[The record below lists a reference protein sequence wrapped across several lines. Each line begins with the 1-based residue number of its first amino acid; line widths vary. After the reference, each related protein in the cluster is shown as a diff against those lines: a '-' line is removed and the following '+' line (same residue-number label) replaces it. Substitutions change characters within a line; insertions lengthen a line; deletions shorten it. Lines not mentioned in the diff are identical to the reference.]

1 MHQVAR
7 FSEGKTTYWVSKGI
21 FFQNT
26 ARNQLD
32 GLIKAQTY
40 CAENFLSTQC
50 IIRFDS
56 ELEMKRYEYLL
67 EQEKLGKI
75 SNLQHHFMLVF
86 QKEFVNANGD
96 TIPAI
101 TYNADFVY
109 TDNEKGIKIVEDVKG
124 SSLFTDSRFELMKQI
139 GDSVLLPKNCYIR
152 IVRWDSVIKVV
163 DGVEKSVYDWVEWHL
178 GEKKKKGKLIKKQ
191 REQIKAQK
199 AELHKQEIAENLK
212 QREIAR
218 LKELRE
224 LKSSGVKLTKP
235 QRVRLEELEA
245 KYSV

>member
-1 MHQVAR
+1 MHQIAR
-7 FSEGKTTYWVSKGI
+7 FSVGKTTYWVNKGI

-40 CAENFLSTQC
+40 CAENLLSTQC

-67 EQEKLGKI
+67 EEEKNGCI
-75 SNLQHHFMLVF
+75 SNLQHHFMLIF

-109 TDNEKGIKIVEDVKG
+109 TDNKTGLKVVEDVKG
-124 SSLFTDSRFELMKQI
+124 ASMYTDTRFELMKQL

-152 IVRWDSVIKVV
+152 IVRQ
-163 DGVEKSVYDWVEWHL
+163 ERNEETREMEWVEWHF
-178 GEKKKKGKLIKKQ
+178 GDKIKKGKLLKKQ
-191 REQIKAQK
+191 REKIKEQK
-199 AELHKQEIAENLK
+199 AELHKQEMAENLK

-224 LKSSGVKLTKP
+224 LKASGVKLTKP
-235 QRVRLEELEA
+235 QRTRLDELEA
-245 KYSV
+245 KYTI

>member
-1 MHQVAR
+1 MGHALPR
-7 FSEGKTTYWVSKGI
+7 FSVGKTTYWIKKGV

-26 ARNQLD
+26 SRSQLD

-40 CAENFLSTQC
+40 CAENMLSTQC
-50 IIRFDS
+50 IVRFDS
-56 ELEMKRYEYLL
+56 ELEMKRYEYLM

-109 TDNEKGIKIVEDVKG
+109 TDNETNHKVVEDVKG
-124 SSLFTDSRFELMKQI
+124 ASMFTDTRFELMKQI

-152 IVRWDSVIKVV
+152 IVRQ
-163 DGVEKSVYDWVEWHL
+163 EKNEETGKQEWVEWHF
-178 GEKKKKGKLIKKQ
+178 GDKIKKGKLLKKQ

-199 AELHKQEIAENLK
+199 AELHKQEMAENLK

-224 LKSSGVKLTKP
+224 LKASGVKMTKP

-245 KYSV
+245 KYTV